1 MEVKADVDL
10 LPNAGCR
17 CVQRSPVVVQRSKS
31 QVLAMHGHAKWK
43 NCIQS
48 GRENAIGFGD
58 HMVESFICGAI
69 VADAVFEM
77 DFAF

>member
-1 MEVKADVDL
+1 M
-10 LPNAGCR
+10 
-17 CVQRSPVVVQRSKS
+17 
-31 QVLAMHGHAKWK
+31 AMLNGKIAFRVAE
-43 NCIQS
+43 
-48 GRENAIGFGD
+48 RECDWVWD